1 MSPQVAGLITGTLTT
16 GAILSLIAVGFV
28 IMYRATKVV
37 SFAQGAFS
45 LVGGF
50 SFMALSQHHVNIVLA
65 LLASIAISLVAGAL
79 TYQLVFRRLVGAEPF
94 VTAIATIGLA
104 TLIEACAIIIWGSGP
119 IILPNVLSSRVYHV
133 TGSLLVTPADIFIV
147 AAAVV
152 VFALLMPM
160 LYRTQLGLRVQA
172 VADHPRLA
180 AYVGVNVIAI
190 TMLAWAVSAAT
201 AAVGG
206 VAFLLTS
213 QPSPDSVYS
222 LGLVV
227 FPAILLG
234 GLDSIVGALAGG
246 MLLALVQNVVTTYAS
261 GTWVD
266 VVSYGLLLAVLLIR
280 PQGLFGSTEVSR
292 V

>member
-28 IMYRATKVV
+28 VMYRATKVV

-50 SFMALSQHHVNIVLA
+50 SFMALSQHHVNVVLA
-65 LLASIAISLVAGAL
+65 LLASIVISLFAGAL

-119 IILPNVLSSRVYHV
+119 IILPNVLSGRVYHV
-133 TGSLLVTPADIFIV
+133 SGSLLVTSADIFIV
-147 AAAVV
+147 GAAVV
-152 VFALLMPM
+152 VFALLVPM

-190 TMLAWAVSAAT
+190 TTLAWAVSAAT

-234 GLDSIVGALAGG
+234 GLDSIVGALVGG
-246 MLLALVQNVVTTYAS
+246 MLLALVQNVVTTYVS

>member
-1 MSPQVAGLITGTLTT
+1 MSPQVAGLIIGTLTT

-28 IMYRATKVV
+28 IMYRATRVV

-50 SFMALSQHHVNIVLA
+50 FFMALADHHVNIWLA
-65 LLASIAISLVAGAL
+65 LLASIAGAFLLGGL
-79 TYQLVFRRLVGAEPF
+79 TYQLVFARLVGAEPF
-94 VTAIATIGLA
+94 ITAIATIGLA
-104 TLIEACAIIIWGSGP
+104 TVIEAIAIIIWGSGP
-119 IILPNVLSSRVYHV
+119 IILPNVISSRVYHV
-133 TGSLLVTPADIFIV
+133 TANLLVTPTDIFIV
-147 AAAVV
+147 VIALV
-152 VFALLMPM
+152 VFALVMPM
-160 LYRTQLGLRVQA
+160 LYWTRLGLRMQA

-190 TMLAWAVSAAT
+190 STLAWAVSAGT

-213 QPSPDSVYS
+213 QPTPDSVYS

-234 GLDSIVGALAGG
+234 GLDSIVGALVGS
-246 MLLALVQNVVTTYAS
+246 MLLALVQNLTITYVN
-261 GTWVD
+261 GNWVD
-266 VVSYGLLLAVLLIR
+266 VASYAVLLAVLLVR
-280 PQGLFGSTEVSR
+280 PQGLFGSAEVSR
-292 V
+292 I